1 MAIANL
7 PKLNFSVPF
16 AMTAALPV
24 EYNAYFD
31 NYADAVAA
39 AATAEAP
46 GSSNTVYYYGQKIVV
61 VGDTSADLY
70 IIQPDG
76 TLKAVGE
83 GGGGTGDG
91 DKSFTFTQSVAA
103 ETWSITHNL
112 GKYPSVTV
120 VDSGGNVVIGDVE
133 YTSVN
138 ALTCTFSAPF
148 SGKAYLN

>member
-1 MAIANL
+1 MAISNL

-24 EYNAYFD
+24 EYNAYFN
-31 NYADAVAA
+31 NYDEAVAA

-61 VGDTSADLY
+61 VGDASADLY

-76 TLKAVGE
+76 TLKSPG
-83 GGGGTGDG
+83 GDG
-91 DKSFTFTQSVAA
+91 DKEFVFNQASA
-103 ETWSITHNL
+103 EAEWSIKHDL

-120 VDSGGNVVIGDVE
+120 VDSGNNIVVGDVQ
-133 YTSVN
+133 YVDLN
-138 ALTCTFSAPF
+138 NVIIKFSAAF
-148 SGKAYLN
+148 SGRAYLN

>member
-1 MAIANL
+1 MAISNL

-24 EYNAYFD
+24 EYNAYFN
-31 NYADAVAA
+31 NYDEAVVA

-61 VGDTSADLY
+61 VGDASADLY

-76 TLKAVGE
+76 TLKAA
-83 GGGGTGDG
+83 GGSGD
-91 DKSFTFTQSVAA
+91 DKNFVFTQATASA
-103 ETWSITHNL
+103 EWEIAHGMN
-112 GKYPSVTV
+112 KYPSVTI
-120 VDSGGNVVIGDVE
+120 VDSGNNVVIGDVQ
-133 YTSVN
+133 YVDLNNVTVK
-138 ALTCTFSAPF
+138 FSSAF